1 MPLFQVSART
11 AQPSLPEKKRSL
23 RLLRLRRRWF
33 AIQLRLI
40 VGGLTITALVILLSR
55 IGLNYLFFFL
65 LPVFV
70 TIITVSIGNALSRRA
85 KRNMLLTIVLALIY
99 FSAVAGW
106 ELLTH
111 PPLTPEIV
119 VVGTT
124 LALAVLFEPARNWIQ
139 TLLERRF
146 HLGEDKAVKAV
157 EAFTSTLREEI
168 DLDKVRD
175 GLLAVAQQTMQ
186 PQSVCVWV
194 RKAARSEE
202 ARPEQQASSVENLFE
217 ASPLEIAIAD
227 DDPFIPY
234 ALAHPDAVEV
244 GRLQLDSP
252 VLRILKK
259 NQVEIGLPFV
269 SQGELIGLLTL
280 GPLPDEQKYTRDDRR
295 LLNTLAAQAAPAL
308 RVAQLVQEQQM
319 QVRQRERIEQELRTA
334 QEIQHTFLPKEV
346 PALLGWQLV
355 PYYQSAREVGGDFY
369 DFLPFADGRLGI
381 VIGDVTDKGV
391 PAALVMMATR
401 TMLRT
406 AAQEKASPAE
416 VLARVND
423 LLFADIPAGMFVTCF
438 YALLDPKSGRLR
450 YANAG
455 HEPPFRQH
463 VGSATELWAT
473 GMPLGMMPGTCYE
486 EYEATLTPGERLLF
500 YSDGLVEA
508 HNARHEMFGFPRL
521 KAFLAEHSDGASL
534 IDMLLDELKRFTGE
548 GWEQEDDVTLVTLQ
562 RTLEHHK
569 GSAPFDIKQAGEEQK
584 V

>member
-1 MPLFQVSART
+1 MPLFQVSSGT
-11 AQPSLPEKKRSL
+11 AQPSVPQNKHSL
-23 RLLRLRRRWF
+23 RLRQRWF

-70 TIITVSIGNALSRRA
+70 TIIIVSTSNALSRRA

-111 PPLTPEIV
+111 PPSTSEIV

-139 TLLERRF
+139 TLLEQRF
-146 HLGEDKAVKAV
+146 HLGEDEAFKAV

-186 PQSVCVWV
+186 PQSVSVWV
-194 RKAARSEE
+194 RKAAQSEE
-202 ARPEQQASSVENLFE
+202 SQPEQQASPVENLFE
-217 ASPLEIAIAD
+217 VSPLEIAVAD

-234 ALAHPDAVEV
+234 ALAHPDADAVEV

-252 VLRILKK
+252 VLGILKK

-295 LLNTLAAQAAPAL
+295 LLNTLAAQVAPAL
-308 RVAQLVQEQQM
+308 RVAQLVQEEQI

-416 VLARVND
+416 VLVRVND
-423 LLFADIPAGMFVTCF
+423 LLFADIPAGMFATCF
-438 YALLDPKSGRLR
+438 YALLDPKSGQLR

-486 EYEATLTPGERLLF
+486 EHEATLTPGERLLF

-508 HNARHEMFGFPRL
+508 HNARQEMFGFPRL
-521 KAFLAEHSDGASL
+521 KALLEEHSDGASL
-534 IDMLLDELKRFTGE
+534 IAMLLDELKRFTGE

-562 RTLEHHK
+562 
-569 GSAPFDIKQAGEEQK
+569 
-584 V
+584 

>member
-1 MPLFQVSART
+1 MPLFQVSSRT
-11 AQPSLPEKKRSL
+11 VQPSVPQNKHSL
-23 RLLRLRRRWF
+23 RLRQRWF

-55 IGLNYLFFFL
+55 IGLNYLFFL
-65 LPVFV
+65 MLPVIV
-70 TIITVSIGNALSRRA
+70 TIIIVSTSNALSRRA

-111 PPLTPEIV
+111 PPSTSEIV

-139 TLLERRF
+139 TLLEQRF
-146 HLGEDKAVKAV
+146 HLGEDEAFKAV

-186 PQSVCVWV
+186 PQSVSVWV
-194 RKAARSEE
+194 RKAAQSEE
-202 ARPEQQASSVENLFE
+202 PRPEQQASPIESLFE
-217 ASPLEIAIAD
+217 ASPLEVAVAG
-227 DDPFIPY
+227 DDPFILY

-252 VLRILKK
+252 VLLILKK

-280 GPLPDEQKYTRDDRR
+280 GPLPDGQKYTRVDRR
-295 LLNTLAAQAAPAL
+295 LLNTLAAQVAPAL
-308 RVAQLVQEQQM
+308 RVAQLVQEQQI

-334 QEIQHTFLPKEV
+334 QEIQHTFLPKKV

-416 VLARVND
+416 VLVRVND
-423 LLFADIPAGMFVTCF
+423 LLFADIPAGMFATCF

-486 EYEATLTPGERLLF
+486 EHEATLTPGERLLF

-521 KAFLAEHSDGASL
+521 KALLEEHSDGASL
-534 IDMLLDELKRFTGE
+534 IDILLDELKRFTGE

-562 RTLEHHK
+562 RTLEHHN
-569 GSAPFDIKQAGEEQK
+569 G
-584 V
+584 

>member
-1 MPLFQVSART
+1 MPLFQVSSRT
-11 AQPSLPEKKRSL
+11 AQPSVPQNKHSL
-23 RLLRLRRRWF
+23 RLRQRWF

-70 TIITVSIGNALSRRA
+70 TIIIVSISNALSRRA

-111 PPLTPEIV
+111 PPSTSEIV

-146 HLGEDKAVKAV
+146 HLGEDEAVKAV

-186 PQSVCVWV
+186 PQSVSVWV
-194 RKAARSEE
+194 RKAAQSEE
-202 ARPEQQASSVENLFE
+202 PRPKQQATPVENLFE
-217 ASPLEIAIAD
+217 ASPLEIAVAD

-252 VLRILKK
+252 ALRILKK

-280 GPLPDEQKYTRDDRR
+280 GPLPDGQKYTRVDRR
-295 LLNTLAAQAAPAL
+295 LLNTLAAQVAPAL
-308 RVAQLVQEQQM
+308 RVAQLVQEQQI

-391 PAALVMMATR
+391 PAALVMTATR

-438 YALLDPKSGRLR
+438 YALLDPKSGQLR

-486 EYEATLTPGERLLF
+486 EYESTLTPGERLLF

-521 KAFLAEHSDGASL
+521 KTLLEEHSDGASL
-534 IDMLLDELKRFTGE
+534 IDILLDELKRFTGE

-569 GSAPFDIKQAGEEQK
+569 G
-584 V
+584 